1 MYVIIFIHFM
11 ILTRIQQWMRR
22 LKLPNTNFQ
31 RLFKTCDIN
40 FFVNLPTEMKDCP
53 SAKNFVF

>member
-1 MYVIIFIHFM
+1 
-11 ILTRIQQWMRR
+11 MRR

-31 RLFKTCDIN
+31 RLFKTCDIK